1 MGEKRKENEK
11 KRKKKRSLDEVSIK
25 LKDIKR
31 KNFAKQGLSI
41 KTASDASGL
50 VVHKSRRSGVS

>member
-1 MGEKRKENEK
+1 MGKKVKKMKRKK
-11 KRKKKRSLDEVSIK
+11 KKKRSLDEVSIT